1 MADAGAEQ
9 GGGEGVAVLCERARE
24 LHEDAG
30 DFDAAHV
37 LYERILALD
46 PGHVET
52 LCNFALLLETTLVRV
67 LMSEPECV
75 CVYVCMYACMYV
87 YKYTHVYRYIYI

>member
-1 MADAGAEQ
+1 M
-9 GGGEGVAVLCERARE
+9 CERARE

-75 CVYVCMYACMYV
+75 CICMYVCMYV
-87 YKYTHVYRYIYI
+87 HVYRDIYI